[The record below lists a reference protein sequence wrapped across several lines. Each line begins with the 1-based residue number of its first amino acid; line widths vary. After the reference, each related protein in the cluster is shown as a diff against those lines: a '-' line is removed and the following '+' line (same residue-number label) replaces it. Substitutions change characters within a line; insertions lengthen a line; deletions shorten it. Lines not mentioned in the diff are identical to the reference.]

1 MADENPPSTRVLS
14 RSRGAAS
21 GILLVL
27 LGAWGALAPFIGP
40 TFTFA
45 FTPDKS
51 WHWTAARGWYEVAPG
66 VAAFVGGLLL
76 LVARSRAIT
85 VLGAWLGILAG
96 AWFIAGPAISS
107 ELTLGSLGQPIGSSS
122 GQRLAE
128 TLTFFYGLGAIILFL
143 AAAAFGRLSVVTVR
157 DLRIAE
163 RREAERRE
171 READENDRL
180 EQERYERERYERET
194 PGGTADSGFFNRN
207 NDNDDPPPTSTLPPV
222 ENTSGDHTSRDT
234 PVFDQQAADQQPG
247 SPGYHSALG
256 YHEGEQRSPY
266 SAPTYGRHDANL
278 RGTTADTTE
287 TQGPPTG
294 SGNTDQTTRE
304 QPR

>member
-1 MADENPPSTRVLS
+1 MAEQNPPSTRVLS

-21 GILLVL
+21 GLLLVL

-45 FTPDKS
+45 FTPDKA

-66 VAAFVGGLLL
+66 AAAFIGGLILL
-76 LVARSRAIT
+76 FGRSRAIT
-85 VLGAWLGILAG
+85 VLGAWLGIIGG
-96 AWFIAGPAISS
+96 AWYIIGPAISS
-107 ELTLGSLGQPIGSSS
+107 ELTLGTLGQPIGSSS

-128 TLTFFYGLGAIILFL
+128 SLTFFYGLGAIILFL
-143 AAAAFGRLSVVTVR
+143 ASAAFGRLSVVTVR

-180 EQERYERERYERET
+180 EQERFERDRYGRDDDSGYSSGDPGYSSGYSSGDQSAHDTQVFDQHSSEQRSSEEPP
-194 PGGTADSGFFNRN
+194 PGGTS
-207 NDNDDPPPTSTLPPV
+207 
-222 ENTSGDHTSRDT
+222 
-234 PVFDQQAADQQPG
+234 
-247 SPGYHSALG
+247 YHSALG
-256 YHEGEQRSPY
+256 YREGEQQSEY
-266 SAPTYGRHDANL
+266 SSPTYGRHGANV
-278 RGTTADTTE
+278 GSTTGNTTE
-287 TQGPPTG
+287 TQGPPATTG
-294 SGNTDQTTRE
+294 SGETTTQE